1 MIYMARPI
9 TKDEL
14 AEVFRNILGGPSQ
27 TPQAPA
33 FGPDATQQPQT
44 VFDQLDQSRLELID
58 TRAELT
64 QTMNSVSEFLNPY
77 VGKSD
82 EELRQEFRR
91 LGLVAYENLVNT
103 DRFLAMKKLNMLKE
117 MDSYTDEILKYNQN
131 QSMYAD
137 QGFER
142 KAFDVFVKTTK
153 TTKQGTPLEQT
164 YKYIPKSI
172 PEAHVKFDG
181 KLYKL
186 VQGGTKMAMK
196 NFRDIERIALKG
208 GDYSDEMVAFRQIK
222 TAIDRRD
229 MPMHVIFKSRKI

>member
-1 MIYMARPI
+1 MARPI
-9 TKDEL
+9 SKDDL
-14 AEVFRNILGGPSQ
+14 AEIFQNILGGPKGPSNIAP
-27 TPQAPA
+27 TAPQP
-33 FGPDATQQPQT
+33 QQPQT

-64 QTMNSVSEFLNPY
+64 QTMNSVSEYLNPY
-77 VGKSD
+77 VNKSD

-103 DRFLAMKKLNMLKE
+103 DRFYAMKKLNMLKE
-117 MDSYTDEILKYNQN
+117 MDSYTDEILRYNQG
-131 QSMYAD
+131 QSIYAE